1 MGWNY
6 WLPLYRFFTFWALAP
21 HSSHSSF
28 SSYTFQPLF
37 RFLIFFYILS
47 EVKRLLYT
55 YNIQVVRLMNTIM
68 DTEKKNKE
76 ESVWCVGKQRKEM
89 KRFLHYSR
97 ECIYTRKE
105 YPLPTLILLWSK
117 RENVGEFIVFS
128 NRLCTLCQLW
138 AAELRQMGTH
148 GALCST
154 SSLHT

>member
-1 MGWNY
+1 MSGIIWTIWCNTKLFGHLHLIYYREKERNTRNIISRMDALSRADIENIYSKRKVGWNY

-68 DTEKKNKE
+68 DAEKKNKE

-97 ECIYTRKE
+97 EYL
-105 YPLPTLILLWSK
+105 Y
-117 RENVGEFIVFS
+117 
-128 NRLCTLCQLW
+128 
-138 AAELRQMGTH
+138 
-148 GALCST
+148 
-154 SSLHT
+154 